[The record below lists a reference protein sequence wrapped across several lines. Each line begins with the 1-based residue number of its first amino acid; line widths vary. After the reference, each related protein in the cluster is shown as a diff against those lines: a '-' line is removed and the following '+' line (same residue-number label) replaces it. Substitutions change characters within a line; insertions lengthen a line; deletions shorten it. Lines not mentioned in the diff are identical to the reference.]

1 MNAPLV
7 KQRQRRATGE
17 QGVSMILALGFL
29 ALFGALIPAIVNLS
43 TTNLVGTTRLREQR
57 AGVYASDGAVDAAIQ
72 LLRLH
77 DDTCTQFVPCPSF
90 TADVGGTTANVTIT
104 SLGTWNQSDRKVRL
118 QAILANAPTK
128 VRTDATVVI
137 RDHENVAR
145 GNQTVDVQSWVYSH

>member
-1 MNAPLV
+1 VNV
-7 KQRQRRATGE
+7 SHRRRCAGE
-17 QGVSMILALGFL
+17 SGVSLILALGFL

-57 AGVYASDGAVDAAIQ
+57 SGVYAADGAVDAAIQ

-77 DDTCTQFVPCPSF
+77 PEYCTQYGQCPSF
-90 TADVGGTTANVTIT
+90 TATVGGTTANVTVT

-118 QAILANAPTK
+118 QATLAGAPTK

-137 RDHENVAR
+137 RDSDPTKAA
-145 GNQTVDVQSWVYSH
+145 GYQTVDVQTWVYSH